1 MLNHLHKRF
10 QEPISIPGL
19 CRIGHISERS
29 LHRLFVKHTGE
40 SVTEYLC
47 KLRIGRACMRLAE
60 TDLPISMIAFE
71 VGLPNLANFN
81 RQFRR
86 VRGITPSTYRKSF
99 QQRGD
104 LPETPGTE
112 ELLTRPHSLDRRRK
126 RKGKHR

>member
-1 MLNHLHKRF
+1 
-10 QEPISIPGL
+10 
-19 CRIGHISERS
+19 
-29 LHRLFVKHTGE
+29 
-40 SVTEYLC
+40 
-47 KLRIGRACMRLAE
+47 MRLAE

-99 QQRGD
+99 RQRGD
-104 LPETPGTE
+104 LPEALGTE